1 MENKKKGF
9 NLRTVIPLATIIVS
23 LVFIVVG
30 LKNYG
35 FWKAQ
40 PTPGFF
46 PIIIAVV
53 LLASSIACFVQI
65 ARDKDSDEVKYNRN
79 ELMVMLGAAGII
91 LGTFLI
97 GLVPSCLIYIF
108 LWLKLVERAPWK
120 VIIIIEIIMAAIIL
134 GVFTGWLQIRF
145 PMGLLGAVLGLVVG
159 AMPGIG
165 SLAGCAL
172 LLPLTYKFNPT
183 TAIIMLGALYYSNM
197 YGGSFSAIL
206 LNIPGDS
213 PAITTALDG
222 YPMARKGRPGQALM
236 AANLASFIG
245 GTIGILILTLTASGL
260 ATLGLK
266 FGYAEMTLIL
276 LIAMTSISWLIGE
289 NPIKGIVITMLGILV
304 ASIGMDTLS
313 GAPRFE
319 FGNMYLL
326 GGVPFTP
333 FIIGCVGFAQVIK
346 LINEREADEK
356 KRASQDSKTK
366 LSIRE
371 SMLTKH
377 DFKRMLPPTL
387 RSGVM
392 GTFVGVLPGSGA
404 TTGSM
409 VGYAMQ
415 KKFKSEEPMG
425 TGAIEGI
432 AASEAANNAAAAG
445 AFAPLLALG
454 IPGSGTGAVLLGG
467 LMMWGLNP
475 GPLLFD
481 SNPEFCWGLI
491 SSMYMANIFTLAVA
505 ILVIPFLIKILSV
518 PVKYM
523 IPIITCVC
531 IVGAYSTSNSMY
543 GVIIMFISGIVGYLL
558 DKNGFPT
565 APMLLAFVL
574 APMLEKNMRKAFIA
588 SQGSLKIFVDSPLK
602 LVLLAVFLVLILTPV
617 VKSIRRKM
625 QAKKTQA

>member
-1 MENKKKGF
+1 MENF
-9 NLRTVIPLATIIVS
+9 AS
-23 LVFIVVG
+23 
-30 LKNYG
+30 
-35 FWKAQ
+35 
-40 PTPGFF
+40 
-46 PIIIAVV
+46 
-53 LLASSIACFVQI
+53 LLAGFSVALAPENIGAC
-65 ARDKDSDEVKYNRN
+65 
-79 ELMVMLGAAGII
+79 
-91 LGTFLI
+91 
-97 GLVPSCLIYIF
+97 
-108 LWLKLVERAPWK
+108 
-120 VIIIIEIIMAAIIL
+120 
-134 GVFTGWLQIRF
+134 
-145 PMGLLGAVLGLVVG
+145 LLGAVLGLIVG

-222 YPMARKGRPGQALM
+222 YPMAKKGRPGQALM

-313 GAPRFE
+313 GAPRYD
-319 FGNMYLL
+319 FGSMYLL

-356 KRASQDSKTK
+356 KRASEDSKQTR
-366 LSIRE
+366 LSIRGSILSFHE
-371 SMLTKH
+371 
-377 DFKRMLPPTL
+377 FRRILPPIL
-387 RSGVM
+387 RSGVS
-392 GTFVGVLPGSGA
+392 GTFIGVLPGSGA
-404 TTGSM
+404 TTGAM
-409 VGYAMQ
+409 MGYAIQ
-415 KKFKSEEPMG
+415 KKFKSEVPMG
-425 TGAIEGI
+425 TGAVEGI

-481 SNPEFCWGLI
+481 TNPEFCWGLI
-491 SSMYMANIFTLAVA
+491 SSMYVANIFTLLVA

-543 GVIIMFISGIVGYLL
+543 GVLIMFLSGIVGYLL
-558 DKNGFPT
+558 DKNGFST

-588 SQGSLKIFVDSPLK
+588 SQGSLEIFVDSPLK
-602 LVLLAVFLVLILTPV
+602 LVLLAVFLVLVLTPV
-617 VKSIRRKM
+617 VKSILRKAK
-625 QAKKTQA
+625 AKKVQA

>member
-1 MENKKKGF
+1 MENFTSLIAGF
-9 NLRTVIPLATIIVS
+9 QVALSPEN
-23 LVFIVVG
+23 
-30 LKNYG
+30 
-35 FWKAQ
+35 
-40 PTPGFF
+40 
-46 PIIIAVV
+46 IAV
-53 LLASSIACFVQI
+53 C
-65 ARDKDSDEVKYNRN
+65 
-79 ELMVMLGAAGII
+79 
-91 LGTFLI
+91 
-97 GLVPSCLIYIF
+97 
-108 LWLKLVERAPWK
+108 
-120 VIIIIEIIMAAIIL
+120 
-134 GVFTGWLQIRF
+134 
-145 PMGLLGAVLGLVVG
+145 LLGACLGLVVG

-165 SLAGCAL
+165 SLAGVAL
-172 LLPLTYKFNPT
+172 LLPLTYKFNPI

-222 YPMARKGRPGQALM
+222 YPMAKHGRPGPALV
-236 AANLASFIG
+236 AANISSFIG

-266 FGYAEMTLIL
+266 FGYAEMTLVL

-289 NPIKGIVITMLGILV
+289 NPIRGIVITMLGILV

-313 GAPRFE
+313 GAPRYE

-326 GGVPFTP
+326 GGIPFTP

-346 LINEREADEK
+346 LINERDADEK
-356 KRASQDSKTK
+356 KRQNKEQKMK
-366 LSIRE
+366 LSIRK
-371 SMLTKH
+371 SMLTRH
-377 DFKRMLPPTL
+377 DFKRILPPAI
-387 RSGVM
+387 RSGIM

-409 VGYAMQ
+409 VGYAAQ
-415 KKFKSEEPMG
+415 KKFKSEEPLG

-432 AASEAANNAAAAG
+432 AASESANNAAAAG

-491 SSMYMANIFTLAVA
+491 SSLYVANVFTLIVA

-531 IVGAYSTSNSMY
+531 IVGAYSTSQSMY
-543 GVIIMFISGIVGYLL
+543 GVIVMFISGIVGYLL
-558 DKNGFPT
+558 EKNNFPT

-588 SQGSLKIFVDSPLK
+588 SQGSLQIFVDSPLK
-602 LVLLAVFLVLILTPV
+602 LALLAIFLVLVLTPV
-617 VKSIRRKM
+617 VKSIYRKIS
-625 QAKKTQA
+625 AKKAA

>member
-1 MENKKKGF
+1 MENF
-9 NLRTVIPLATIIVS
+9 AS
-23 LVFIVVG
+23 
-30 LKNYG
+30 
-35 FWKAQ
+35 
-40 PTPGFF
+40 
-46 PIIIAVV
+46 
-53 LLASSIACFVQI
+53 LLAGFSVALAPENIGAC
-65 ARDKDSDEVKYNRN
+65 
-79 ELMVMLGAAGII
+79 
-91 LGTFLI
+91 
-97 GLVPSCLIYIF
+97 
-108 LWLKLVERAPWK
+108 
-120 VIIIIEIIMAAIIL
+120 
-134 GVFTGWLQIRF
+134 
-145 PMGLLGAVLGLVVG
+145 LLGAVLGLIVG

-213 PAITTALDG
+213 PAICTALDG
-222 YPMARKGRPGQALM
+222 YPLAKKGQPGKALM
-236 AANLASFIG
+236 TANLASFLG
-245 GTIGILILTLTASGL
+245 GTIGILILTITASGL
-260 ATLGLK
+260 AKIGLM

-313 GAPRFE
+313 GAPRYD
-319 FGNMYLL
+319 FGSMYLL

-356 KRASQDSKTK
+356 KRASEDSRQTK
-366 LSIRE
+366 LSIRGSILSFHE
-371 SMLTKH
+371 
-377 DFKRMLPPTL
+377 FRRILPPIL
-387 RSGVM
+387 RSGVS
-392 GTFVGVLPGSGA
+392 GTFIGVLPGSGA
-404 TTGSM
+404 TTGAM
-409 VGYAMQ
+409 MGYAIQ
-415 KKFKSEEPMG
+415 KKFKSEVPMG
-425 TGAIEGI
+425 TGAVEGI

-481 SNPEFCWGLI
+481 TNPEFCWGLI
-491 SSMYMANIFTLAVA
+491 SSMYVANVFTLLVA

-543 GVIIMFISGIVGYLL
+543 GVLIMFLSGIVGYLL
-558 DKNGFPT
+558 DKNGFST

-588 SQGSLKIFVDSPLK
+588 SQGSLEIFVDSPLK
-602 LVLLAVFLVLILTPV
+602 LVLLAVFLVLVLTPV
-617 VKSIRRKM
+617 VKSILRKAK
-625 QAKKTQA
+625 AKKAQA

>member
-1 MENKKKGF
+1 MENISALLSGF
-9 NLRTVIPLATIIVS
+9 
-23 LVFIVVG
+23 
-30 LKNYG
+30 
-35 FWKAQ
+35 Q
-40 PTPGFF
+40 
-46 PIIIAVV
+46 VV
-53 LLASSIACFVQI
+53 LTP
-65 ARDKDSDEVKYNRN
+65 EN
-79 ELMVMLGAAGII
+79 
-91 LGTFLI
+91 I
-97 GLVPSCLIYIF
+97 GVC
-108 LWLKLVERAPWK
+108 
-120 VIIIIEIIMAAIIL
+120 M
-134 GVFTGWLQIRF
+134 
-145 PMGLLGAVLGLVVG
+145 LGAVLGLIVG

-165 SLAGCAL
+165 SLAGVAL

-222 YPMARKGRPGQALM
+222 YPMAKKGRPGQALV
-236 AANLASFIG
+236 AANTASFIG
-245 GTIGILILTLTASGL
+245 GTIGILILTCTASGL
-260 ATLGLK
+260 ANLGLK
-266 FGYAEMTLIL
+266 FGYAEMTLVL

-304 ASIGMDTLS
+304 ASIGMDTLT
-313 GAPRFE
+313 GAPRYD
-319 FGNMYLL
+319 FGSMYLL
-326 GGVPFTP
+326 GGIPFTP
-333 FIIGCVGFAQVIK
+333 FVIGCVGFAQVIK
-346 LINEREADEK
+346 LINERAADEK
-356 KRASQDSKTK
+356 QRQGEERNVK
-366 LSIRE
+366 LSIKD

-377 DFKRMLPPTL
+377 DFRRILPPIL
-387 RSGVM
+387 RSGIL

-409 VGYAMQ
+409 MGYAMQ

-491 SSMYMANIFTLAVA
+491 SSLYLANIFTLLVA

-543 GVIIMFISGIVGYLL
+543 GVMVMFVSGIVGYLL
-558 DKNGFPT
+558 EKNGFPT

-588 SQGSLKIFVDSPLK
+588 SQGSLKVFADSPLK
-602 LVLLAVFLVLILTPV
+602 VVLLAIFLILIFTPI
-617 VKSIRRKM
+617 VKNILRKSK
-625 QAKKTQA
+625 AKKTAASV